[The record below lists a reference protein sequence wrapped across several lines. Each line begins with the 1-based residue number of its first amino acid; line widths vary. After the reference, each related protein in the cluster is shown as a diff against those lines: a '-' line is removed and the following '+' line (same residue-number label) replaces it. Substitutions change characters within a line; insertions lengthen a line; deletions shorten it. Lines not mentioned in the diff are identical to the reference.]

1 MKTGK
6 LIAIVITGVLILMM
20 AYMIVQDVSS
30 SSSNENKRVEQ
41 KAKDPAKNLAKRFE
55 QPKSD
60 EDKKLEELKKL
71 ASNIEVQNKSN
82 TYLVKCSSC
91 HGRHGEGT
99 QVAPGLQGKSID
111 YMLSKL
117 DDYRNDRVKNSLM
130 RGLLTNTS
138 DEELAS
144 LALEISKF

>member
-6 LIAIVITGVLILMM
+6 LIAITITGVLVLMM
-20 AYMIVQDVSS
+20 GYMLVQDVTST
-30 SSSNENKRVEQ
+30 SSNDEPKFAQKTEQ
-41 KAKDPAKNLAKRFE
+41 TKKDLSQRFQEPQDEEE
-55 QPKSD
+55 Q
-60 EDKKLEELKKL
+60 KLEELKKL
-71 ASNIEVQNKSN
+71 AGNLSAEAASK

-91 HGRHGEGT
+91 HGKNGDGT
-99 QVAPGLQGKSID
+99 QVAPALRGKSVD

-130 RGLLTNTS
+130 RGLLDNTT

-144 LALEISKF
+144 LAVEIAKF

>member
-6 LIAIVITGVLILMM
+6 LVAIIISGILVLMM
-20 AYMIVQDVSS
+20 GYMIVQDISESS
-30 SSSNENKRVEQ
+30 QKKEKKVEQ
-41 KAKDPAKNLAKRFE
+41 KLKQSTESLAKKFE
-55 QPKSD
+55 EPKSED
-60 EDKKLEELKKL
+60 DKKLEELKKL
-71 ASNIEVQNKSN
+71 ASNLEVKNKSN

-91 HGRHGEGT
+91 HGRNGEGT

-130 RGLLTNTS
+130 RGLLNKTS